1 MRYLLLLFVFTS
13 IGCTLTHTAN
23 VKLTGNNIKTVYGT
37 GDVNSE
43 YTSNTTWGFLNGNSI
58 R

>member
-1 MRYLLLLFVFTS
+1 MRYLLLLVVFTS

-23 VKLTGNNIKTVYGT
+23 VKLSGNNIQTVYGS

-43 YTSNTTWGFLNGNSI
+43 YKSNTTWGFLDA